1 MSSII
6 LFGDQRVKD
15 VPVKENNEPMVDFF
29 KEFNKLRFDLKRV
42 NVQKQSPSITWGRR
56 EVGRR
61 LLEAEAVL
69 QPTGIRFLMKECYRP
84 MVVQKTNWDH
94 YYSFLQKK
102 NPEWTE
108 AQLYE
113 ECSKFNAPLDVAPHT
128 TGGAFDLTLMDKNG
142 EVLDMGTEVNASP
155 LKTDHA
161 TYMSAKNISKWAKK
175 NRALLSDVLTGAGFV
190 NYPTEWWHWSYG
202 DKYWAL
208 QKQAPAAIY
217 GIVNVFKE

>member
-6 LFGDQRVKD
+6 LIGDQRVKD
-15 VPVKENNEPMVDFF
+15 IPVKDNKEPMVDFF
-29 KEFNKLRFDLKRV
+29 KEFNKLRFDLKRL
-42 NVQKQSPSITWGRR
+42 NVQKQSPSITWGRK

-61 LLEAEAVL
+61 LLEAEPNL
-69 QPTGIRFLMKECYRP
+69 PTGIRFLMKECYRP
-84 MVVQKTNWDH
+84 MVVQKANWDH
-94 YYSFLQKK
+94 YFGFLK
-102 NPEWTE
+102 NKYPEWTE
-108 AQLYE
+108 VQLCE

-155 LKTDHA
+155 LKSEYA
-161 TYMSAKNISKWAKK
+161 TYTSAKNISKWAKK
-175 NRALLSDVLTGAGFV
+175 NRALLSEVLTGAGFV

-208 QKQAPAAIY
+208 QTQAPAAIY
-217 GIVNVFKE
+217 GAVDIF